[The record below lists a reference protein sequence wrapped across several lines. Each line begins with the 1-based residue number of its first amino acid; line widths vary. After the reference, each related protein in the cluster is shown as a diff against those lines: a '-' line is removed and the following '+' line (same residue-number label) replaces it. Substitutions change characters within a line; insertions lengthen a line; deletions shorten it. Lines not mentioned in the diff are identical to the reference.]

1 MFEKRI
7 MADLRGRIDGW
18 WNLSN
23 STKDDSKR
31 TRVRLRSPNTW
42 LARPDQ
48 SRSALFS
55 ALDNAFR
62 FIEGMTDK
70 KSKGNCKCRSFASLR
85 MTTLSG
91 LAATLVGLEP

>member
-62 FIEGMTDK
+62 FIDGNDRK
-70 KSKGNCKCRSFASLR
+70 KSNGNGGWKSPRKLGFAR
-85 MTTLSG
+85 AVPG
-91 LAATLVGLEP
+91 FV